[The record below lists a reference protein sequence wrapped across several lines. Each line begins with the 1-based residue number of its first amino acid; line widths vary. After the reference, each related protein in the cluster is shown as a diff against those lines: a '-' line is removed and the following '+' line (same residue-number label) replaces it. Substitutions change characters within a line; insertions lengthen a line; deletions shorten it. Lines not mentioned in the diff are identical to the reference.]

1 MKPDDKPKK
10 IEDAF
15 ENPKLYVIV
24 GGEAF
29 PRTGLETAFIDYS
42 DIDLESTNEG
52 TTLSEVTV
60 SSSSTVTGGTHK
72 TGSSRIVQV
81 QDTIK
86 TVKQIKIVGCACNTV
101 GRSICICNKVR
112 VCGCVGYTQ
121 PSTRTVT
128 TGCSCAP
135 VH

>member
-10 IEDAF
+10 VEGAF
-15 ENPKLYVIV
+15 EDPKLYVIV
-24 GGEAF
+24 GSKAF

-42 DIDLESTNEG
+42 DIDLESTNEVAASSG
-52 TTLSEVTV
+52 TTAG
-60 SSSSTVTGGTHK
+60 SSSTVTGDTYN
-72 TGSSRIVQV
+72 TGSTRIVQI

-86 TVKQIKIVGCACNTV
+86 QDTIKIVGCACNTV
-101 GRSICICNKVR
+101 GRTICTCNKVR

-121 PSTRTVT
+121 RSSRTVT